1 MIFDVVK
8 RPFIISIKN
17 TQMNNEYP
25 FTKKLNNRPGVINK
39 LQIEEDDV
47 IDDKAKNI
55 LEHMTVDQLSQENE
69 SIAHEINII
78 NQEFLEINEKSNNI
92 EALLKTQQE
101 CMSLLNKDNDELKK
115 IADQTTQKLME
126 KSAGKRKKQIKE
138 SDLLDQIRLSI
149 EMQESITKN
158 SISMKDEDPK
168 MKKIESIRRAN
179 LQYSSSILSNF
190 DSFVLKRQNIIERY
204 NEYSDEMTNHTKQN
218 KLNEEYEAL
227 LKENQELK
235 EIYSKREEQKNY
247 FEKKKKKLA
256 SLEDSIDEIESIK
269 QKIDIIDKEIEDK
282 KNYPEISKI
291 LLQDAQVT
299 QTQPSYTDFYQSV
312 ECMTDSPL
320 FHSLG
325 EKEIKMK
332 INEFEKEIADLQ
344 QQKEYESA
352 EMRKKIDILI
362 DQHQAIA
369 QGLEMLKK
377 HFIDKDS

>member
-1 MIFDVVK
+1 
-8 RPFIISIKN
+8 
-17 TQMNNEYP
+17 MNNEYP

-55 LEHMTVDQLSQENE
+55 LDHMTVDQLSQENE

-168 MKKIESIRRAN
+168 MKEIESIRRAN
-179 LQYSSSILSNF
+179 LKYSSSILSNF

-256 SLEDSIDEIESIK
+256 SLEDSINEIESIK
-269 QKIDIIDKEIEDK
+269 QKIDIIAKEIEDK

>member
-55 LEHMTVDQLSQENE
+55 LDHMTVDQLSQENE

-78 NQEFLEINEKSNNI
+78 NQEFLEISEKSNNI

-158 SISMKDEDPK
+158 SISMKDKDPK

-362 DQHQAIA
+362 DQHQTIA